1 MEVPP
6 MTRAFQMRA
15 AVLALAATMLV
26 SATAF
31 AHGTGRGPD
40 GRRAEGL
47 KQALNLTDEQVQAM
61 REVRARTHAT
71 AKQHYQQFGQVR
83 RELRQ
88 LIVSGADEAAIQ
100 AKQAEVEALLKQGV
114 QMRVDAL
121 REIVPILTP
130 EQRQKF
136 AEVVDQHHR
145 SHGRRG
151 PRTQG

>member
-1 MEVPP
+1 
-6 MTRAFQMRA
+6 MTVTFPMRA
-15 AVLALAATMLV
+15 VMLALAATILV

-31 AHGTGRGPD
+31 AHGPGRGPD
-40 GRRAEGL
+40 GRRAEGM
-47 KQALNLTDEQVQAM
+47 KQALGLTDEQVQVM
-61 REVRARTHAT
+61 REVRGRAFAA
-71 AKQHYQQFGQVR
+71 AKQHYQQSGQAR
-83 RELRQ
+83 RELRH
-88 LIVSGADEAAIQ
+88 LIVTGADEAAVQ

-136 AEVVDQHHR
+136 AEIADQKGR

-151 PRTQG
+151 PRTRS